1 MGSLMQEPVP
11 ELVPAFGRLHAQVAS
26 GETLFS
32 AASDLHETDVA
43 LGALLAEVESAVT
56 FNDLTPDE
64 EEHARVALEALEGL
78 RGMLASLAVG
88 LEEEDREAAHR
99 DLEAATGQ
107 MRVLQGAVAALR
119 EAVRQRPPESPV
131 PVVAELLRAGRAVAA
146 GRTGF
151 SALRE
156 RLEAIQPLWWEVA
169 GRESV
174 PEDAALHG
182 QALEELARVAVEEDL
197 EALEDA
203 LERVRVTGE
212 ALVAGEEPTTPD
224 ILCPRCG
231 ETVGEWDRACPACG
245 GRLPERLPE
254 EAPPTATD
262 LPDYL
267 QTLFEAAEALRTG
280 AGGWDEFLPAVAEL
294 RRRAESS
301 LNLLERLPPAPP
313 HAPQDEREAW
323 HAAQEAV
330 ENGLE
335 RFFQALEYLESLSR
349 RPDPYVLDQGL
360 EEVLAAVE
368 ETRGVAIAWRRLVE
382 GRIGPQI

>member
-1 MGSLMQEPVP
+1 MPEPSL
-11 ELVPAFGRLHAQVAS
+11 LPAFGRLHARLAS
-26 GETLFS
+26 GEELFS
-32 AASDLHETDVA
+32 AAPDLHEVDLE
-43 LGALLAEVESAVT
+43 LGALLAEVERDVT
-56 FNDLTPDE
+56 FTELTTEE

-78 RGMLASLAVG
+78 RGMLASLAVA

-99 DLEAATGQ
+99 DLQAATGQ

-119 EAVRQRPPESPV
+119 AAVRQRPPESPV
-131 PVVAELLRAGRAVAA
+131 PAVAELLRAGRAVAA

-156 RLEAIQPLWWEVA
+156 RLEALQPLWWDVV
-169 GRESV
+169 GRETV

-203 LERVRVTGE
+203 LERVRATGE
-212 ALVAGEEPTTPD
+212 ALVPVEAPAV
-224 ILCPRCG
+224 LCPRCG
-231 ETVGEWDRACPACG
+231 ATVGEWDRACPACG

-262 LPDYL
+262 LPDYV
-267 QTLFEAAEALRTG
+267 QALFEAAEALRTG

-301 LNLLERLPPAPP
+301 LSLLERLPPAPP

-349 RPDPYVLDQGL
+349 RPDPNVLDQGL
-360 EEVLAAVE
+360 EEVVAAVE